1 MLRLP
6 FGWPLEVSLGLFQA
20 LVTFGI
26 TGLFLVLAVS
36 YRKRYFG
43 IWAAAWF
50 VYVIRLCAI
59 ALFIVT
65 RQDHWLFVHQLATGW
80 TALLLLWAAVVFA
93 WQPPWRHWYYALF
106 AAPVVWAFVAIYRVH
121 SFLFAAVPSVIF
133 LSAVTLITGAVFG
146 IYGHLA
152 RSKWAAVVS
161 GGFVLWGLH
170 HADYILLRQH
180 GSWVPTGYYLDILFE
195 LAVAGGMVML
205 VVEDELRGIGS
216 LSALAGDLQRSLR
229 PADVVTAVLQR
240 PLALPSVVGCALF
253 RDDRAGG
260 APAFRGGS
268 GVCEGGEGTS
278 LEALR
283 RRHPH
288 ALALPI
294 SVGEQAAG
302 TFLIVSRV
310 RDPFA
315 ALDQD
320 FHVTLGQQIGA
331 ALQHS
336 ELYAALEERSA
347 ALVRTSA
354 SLLRAEEAERRRIA
368 RELHDETGQVLT
380 AIRLELG
387 LLARQVE
394 GNAPA
399 RDALDRALDL
409 TGRALETI
417 RATVRGLRPAALDDL
432 GLVPAVEALAEEFS
446 GRTGVIVDLTARE
459 PPGDTPPEVEVALY
473 RIFQEALTNVAR
485 HAEARRVTASIT
497 VERGS
502 IVLVVQDDGRGFDPG
517 RIAKAGDGRAGL
529 AGMRERLLGLGG
541 SLDVTTAPGQGV
553 RLEARMPLEG
563 TNAG

>member
-1 MLRLP
+1 MLRPP

-20 LVTFGI
+20 VVTLGI
-26 TGLFLVLAVS
+26 TGLFLVLAVT

-43 IWAAAWF
+43 IWAGAWF
-50 VYVIRLCAI
+50 VYVVRLCAI

-65 RQDHWLFVHQLATGW
+65 RQDQWLFVHQVATGW

-93 WQPPWRHWYYALF
+93 WQPEWRHWYYVF
-106 AAPVVWAFVAIYRVH
+106 IAAPVVWAYVAIYQVH
-121 SFLFAAVPSVIF
+121 DFLFAAVPSVIF
-133 LSAVTLITGAVFG
+133 LSLVTLLTGAVFG

-152 RSKWAAVVS
+152 RSRWAAVVS
-161 GGFVLWGLH
+161 AGFVLWGLH
-170 HADYILLRQH
+170 HADYILLRSH
-180 GSWVPTGYYLDILFE
+180 GAWVPTGYFLDILFA
-195 LAVAGGMVML
+195 LAVAGGMLML
-205 VVEDELRGIGS
+205 VVEDELRGIAA

-229 PADVVTAVLQR
+229 PADVVGAVLER
-240 PLALPSVVGCALF
+240 PLALPAVVGCALF
-253 RDDRAGG
+253 RPDAAGSE
-260 APAFRGGS
+260 PVFRGGS
-268 GVCEGGEGTS
+268 GVCAGGAALS
-278 LEALR
+278 LEEMR

-294 SVGEQAAG
+294 SVGEQPAG
-302 TFLIVSRV
+302 SFLIVSRV

-320 FHVTLGQQIGA
+320 FHLTLGQQIGA

-347 ALVRTSA
+347 ALGRASA

-394 GNAPA
+394 GNVPA

-446 GRTGVIVDLTARE
+446 GRTGVIVDLSAQE
-459 PPGDTPPEVEVALY
+459 PPEDIPPEVEVALY

-485 HAEARRVTASIT
+485 HAEARRVRASIT
-497 VERGS
+497 VEKRS
-502 IVLVVQDDGRGFDPG
+502 VVIVVQDDGRGFDPA
-517 RIAKAGDGRAGL
+517 RITKAGDARAGL

-563 TNAG
+563 ANGS